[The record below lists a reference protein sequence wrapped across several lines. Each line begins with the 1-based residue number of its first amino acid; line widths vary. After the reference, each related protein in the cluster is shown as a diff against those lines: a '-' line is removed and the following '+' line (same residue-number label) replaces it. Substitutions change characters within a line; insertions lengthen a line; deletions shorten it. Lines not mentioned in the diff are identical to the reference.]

1 MINREIY
8 DAALALLA
16 EEQDEL
22 SADYEER
29 APYILSAF
37 MCECRE
43 LDGAYRRTH
52 GGVQTP
58 DDEEPVD
65 LDDEFPLSHR
75 FFTAGVYYLAALLV
89 ENENDGLCDRYFA
102 RYAAVLKSITDAAA
116 LGTSS
121 SIRDVYGFHATV

>member
-22 SADYEER
+22 SVDYEER
-29 APYILSAF
+29 APHILSAF

-43 LDGAYRRTH
+43 LDGAYRRIH
-52 GGVQTP
+52 GGEALP
-58 DDEEPVD
+58 EEGASVD

-89 ENENDGLCDRYFA
+89 ENENDALCDRYFA
-102 RYAAVLKSITDAAA
+102 RYAAALKSITEASA

-121 SIRDVYGFHATV
+121 SIRDVYGFHAV

>member
-22 SADYEER
+22 SVDYEER
-29 APYILSAF
+29 APHILSAF
-37 MCECRE
+37 MSECRE
-43 LDGAYRRTH
+43 LDGAYRRSH
-52 GGVQTP
+52 GG
-58 DDEEPVD
+58 DEIPEDGGSVD
-65 LDDEFPLSHR
+65 LDDEFPLSQR

-89 ENENDGLCDRYFA
+89 ENENDALCDRYFA
-102 RYAAVLKSITDAAA
+102 RYAAVLKSITEASA

-121 SIRDVYGFHATV
+121 SIRDVYGFHAAV